1 MILPADDPRLGDTTF
16 APAFANAPRL
26 LTKTW
31 LADTATTQI

>member
-1 MILPADDPRLGDTTF
+1 MILTADDPRLGDTTF
-16 APAFANAPRL
+16 APAFANVLGL

>member
-1 MILPADDPRLGDTTF
+1 MNFPADDPRMGDTTF
-16 APAFANAPRL
+16 AAAFANVPGL